1 MSTIR
6 PVVAAL
12 LIAGPVA
19 AQETTNNPFPD
30 PIPASEGMI
39 VVGLEEFAT
48 LPDIDGAAARPMVL
62 VDEPSSERLF
72 VNDMW
77 GLLYGISD
85 ELHQS
90 TVEGRIASASDVLLD
105 VVGIMLTLTVV
116 IALIA
121 LLNRRKVE

>member
-48 LPDIDGAAARPMVL
+48 RARWC
-62 VDEPSSERLF
+62 S
-72 VNDMW
+72 
-77 GLLYGISD
+77 
-85 ELHQS
+85 
-90 TVEGRIASASDVLLD
+90 
-105 VVGIMLTLTVV
+105 
-116 IALIA
+116 
-121 LLNRRKVE
+121 